1 MKTELRGAQNSFH
14 GVGPGFRRDAH
25 SPTHW
30 RQVSHEKIRSR
41 CGAAGGR
48 RVFEASDNISAA
60 SVYSLRAIA
69 PMLGIDGLI
78 GATAETSPC
87 AAGNFG
93 APLLAV
99 MPGRSVVEI
108 PDEPAFGCAAGGIR
122 FDEAVE
128 HVLSLAPSTFRTET
142 VPLVDCAGRVI
153 AAPFEARVDLPGFDR
168 SAIDGYA
175 VSCADLKTGAWLP
188 TIGRTAAGEAPGRL
202 CPNSA
207 HRIMTGAPV
216 LDGADAVIAQE
227 NVYQRGSIRQIGA
240 VPPVGSNVRRRSED
254 IRTDKGSLP
263 KGPRWD
269 WRHIAVLAAQGVQY
283 VSVLRRPRGT
293 LLSSGRELRGERES
307 LAPGEIHGSNLPML
321 AALVHAGGAVV
332 RTMAVVEGDVAAMRS
347 SLRHAAIDADLVL
360 TTAGISVGEEDY
372 VRDALRDLGADL
384 AVHKVAMKPGKPLAF
399 GRFED
404 AVFIGL
410 PGNPS
415 AALAGAI
422 GFVRPLLAR
431 MGGAGAPAPIHARA
445 GFEIRRKSGR
455 TEFVPV
461 CLRQRN
467 ACIWAERGGL
477 DGSAR
482 LLLQASGFVVL
493 SEEDTDVHHG
503 DLLCVFPFLPSDI
516 EPGGEI
522 SEMHRRNL

>member
-1 MKTELRGAQNSFH
+1 
-14 GVGPGFRRDAH
+14 
-25 SPTHW
+25 
-30 RQVSHEKIRSR
+30 
-41 CGAAGGR
+41 
-48 RVFEASDNISAA
+48 
-60 SVYSLRAIA
+60 
-69 PMLGIDGLI
+69 MLGIDGLKR
-78 GATAETSPC
+78 ATAETSPY
-87 AAGNFG
+87 ATGNLG
-93 APLLAV
+93 APVLAA
-99 MPGRSVVEI
+99 MPGRTCQESVGVVGIINES
-108 PDEPAFGCAAGGIR
+108 AFGCAGGGIR
-122 FDEAVE
+122 FDDAVK
-128 HVLSLAPSTFRTET
+128 HVLSLAPSRFRAET

-153 AAPFEARVDLPGFDR
+153 AAPFEARLDLPGIDR
-168 SAIDGYA
+168 SAMDGYA
-175 VSCADLKTGAWLP
+175 VSCTDLKTGAWLP
-188 TIGRTAAGEAPGRL
+188 TFGRTAAGEAPSRL

-216 LDGADAVIAQE
+216 PNGADAVIAQE
-227 NVYQRGSIRQIGA
+227 NVSQRGNMLQIGA
-240 VPPVGSNVRRRSED
+240 GPPVGSNVRRRGED
-254 IRTDKGSLP
+254 IRIGQRLIAEGATL
-263 KGPRWD
+263 D

-283 VSVLRRPRGT
+283 VSVLRRPRVT
-293 LLSSGRELRGERES
+293 LLSSGRELRDPGES
-307 LAPGEIHGSNLPML
+307 LAPGQIHDSNLPML
-321 AALVHAGGAVV
+321 AALLHAGGAVV
-332 RTMAVVEGDVAAMRS
+332 RTMAVVEDDVAAMRS

-372 VRDALRDLGADL
+372 VRDALRDLGAEL

-410 PGNPS
+410 PGNPL

-445 GFEIRRKSGR
+445 GFEMRRKSGR

-467 ACIWAERGGL
+467 ACIWAKRGGL

-482 LLLQASGFVVL
+482 LAVLLQASGFAVL
-493 SEEDTDVHHG
+493 SEEDTDVRHG

-522 SEMHRRNL
+522 PEMHRRDS

>member
-1 MKTELRGAQNSFH
+1 
-14 GVGPGFRRDAH
+14 
-25 SPTHW
+25 
-30 RQVSHEKIRSR
+30 
-41 CGAAGGR
+41 
-48 RVFEASDNISAA
+48 
-60 SVYSLRAIA
+60 
-69 PMLGIDGLI
+69 MLGIDELKR
-78 GATAETSPC
+78 ATAATSPYATGNLGALVL
-87 AAGNFG
+87 AA
-93 APLLAV
+93 
-99 MPGRSVVEI
+99 MPGRTRQEPVDVVGIVNES
-108 PDEPAFGCAAGGIR
+108 AFGCAGGGIG
-122 FDEAVE
+122 FDDAVE
-128 HVLSLAPSTFRTET
+128 HVLSLAPSRFRAEA

-153 AAPFEARVDLPGFDR
+153 AAPFEARLDLPGFDR
-168 SAIDGYA
+168 SAMDGYA

-188 TIGRTAAGEAPGRL
+188 TSGRTAAGEAPGRL

-216 LDGADAVIAQE
+216 PDGADAVIAQE
-227 NVYQRGSIRQIGA
+227 NVYQRGSMLQIGA
-240 VPPVGSNVRRRSED
+240 VPPVGSNVRRRGED
-254 IRTDKGSLP
+254 IRIGQRLIAEGATL
-263 KGPRWD
+263 D

-283 VSVLRRPRGT
+283 VSVLRRPRVT
-293 LLSSGRELRGERES
+293 LLSSGRELRGPGEC
-307 LAPGEIHGSNLPML
+307 LAPGQIHDSNLPML
-321 AALVHAGGAVV
+321 AALLHAGGAVV
-332 RTMAVVEGDVAAMRS
+332 RTMAVVEDDVAAMRS

-372 VRDALRDLGADL
+372 VRDALRDLGAEL

-410 PGNPS
+410 PGNPL

-445 GFEIRRKSGR
+445 GFEMRRKSGR

-467 ACIWAERGGL
+467 ACIWAERGGP

-482 LLLQASGFVVL
+482 LAVLLQASGFAVL
-493 SEEDTDVHHG
+493 SEEDTDVRHG

-516 EPGGEI
+516 EPAAEI
-522 SEMHRRNL
+522 PEMHRRNS

>member
-1 MKTELRGAQNSFH
+1 
-14 GVGPGFRRDAH
+14 
-25 SPTHW
+25 
-30 RQVSHEKIRSR
+30 
-41 CGAAGGR
+41 
-48 RVFEASDNISAA
+48 
-60 SVYSLRAIA
+60 
-69 PMLGIDGLI
+69 MLGIDGLKR
-78 GATAETSPC
+78 ATAETSPY
-87 AAGNFG
+87 ATGNLG
-93 APLLAV
+93 APVLAA
-99 MPGRSVVEI
+99 MPGRTCEESVGVVGIINES
-108 PDEPAFGCAAGGIR
+108 AFGCAGGGIR
-122 FDEAVE
+122 FDDAVE
-128 HVLSLAPSTFRTET
+128 HVLSLAPSRFRAET

-153 AAPFEARVDLPGFDR
+153 AAPFEARLDLPGFDR
-168 SAIDGYA
+168 SAMDGYA
-175 VSCADLKTGAWLP
+175 VSCADLKAGAWLP

-216 LDGADAVIAQE
+216 PDGADAVIAQE
-227 NVYQRGSIRQIGA
+227 NVFQRGSMLQIGA
-240 VPPVGSNVRRRSED
+240 GPPVGSNVRRRGED
-254 IRTDKGSLP
+254 IRIGQMLIAEGATL
-263 KGPRWD
+263 D

-283 VSVLRRPRGT
+283 VSVLRRPRVT
-293 LLSSGRELRGERES
+293 LLSSGRELRDPGES
-307 LAPGEIHGSNLPML
+307 LAPGQIHDSNLPML
-321 AALVHAGGAVV
+321 ATLLHAGGAVV
-332 RTMAVVEGDVAAMRS
+332 RTMAVVEDDVAAMRS

-372 VRDALRDLGADL
+372 VRDALRDLGAEL

-410 PGNPS
+410 PGNPL

-445 GFEIRRKSGR
+445 GFEMRRKSGR

-482 LLLQASGFVVL
+482 LAVLLQASGFAVL
-493 SEEDTDVHHG
+493 SEKDTDVGHG

-522 SEMHRRNL
+522 PEMHRRNS

>member
-1 MKTELRGAQNSFH
+1 M
-14 GVGPGFRRDAH
+14 
-25 SPTHW
+25 
-30 RQVSHEKIRSR
+30 
-41 CGAAGGR
+41 
-48 RVFEASDNISAA
+48 
-60 SVYSLRAIA
+60 
-69 PMLGIDGLI
+69 
-78 GATAETSPC
+78 
-87 AAGNFG
+87 
-93 APLLAV
+93 
-99 MPGRSVVEI
+99 
-108 PDEPAFGCAAGGIR
+108 
-122 FDEAVE
+122 
-128 HVLSLAPSTFRTET
+128 
-142 VPLVDCAGRVI
+142 
-153 AAPFEARVDLPGFDR
+153 
-168 SAIDGYA
+168 DGYA
-175 VSCADLKTGAWLP
+175 VSCADLIAGAWLP
-188 TIGRTAAGEAPGRL
+188 AIGRTAAGDAPGRL
-202 CPNSA
+202 CSNTA

-216 LDGADAVIAQE
+216 PDGADAVIAQE
-227 NVYQRGSIRQIGA
+227 NVYQRGGMLLTGA
-240 VPPVGSNVRRRSED
+240 VPPVGSNVRRRGED
-254 IRTDKGSLP
+254 IRIGQRLIAEGATL
-263 KGPRWD
+263 D
-269 WRHIAVLAAQGVQY
+269 WRHIAVLAAQGVQS
-283 VSVLRRPRGT
+283 VSVLRRPRVT
-293 LLSSGRELRGERES
+293 LLSSGRELRVPGES
-307 LAPGEIHGSNLPML
+307 LAPGQIHDSNLPML
-321 AALVHAGGAVV
+321 AALLHAGGAVV

-372 VRDALRDLGADL
+372 VRDALRDLGAEL

-410 PGNPS
+410 PGNPL

-482 LLLQASGFVVL
+482 LAVLLQASGFVVL

-522 SEMHRRNL
+522 SEMHRRNS